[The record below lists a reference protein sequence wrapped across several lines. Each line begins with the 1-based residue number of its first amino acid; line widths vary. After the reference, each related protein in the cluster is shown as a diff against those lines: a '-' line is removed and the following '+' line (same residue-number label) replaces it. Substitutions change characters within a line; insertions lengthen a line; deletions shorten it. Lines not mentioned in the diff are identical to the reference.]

1 VTTALYGGVF
11 DPPHN
16 GHVALAD
23 AALDH
28 FGPERLVVLV
38 AVSPGHRAVHLDPGK
53 RLELATLALGS
64 LPKTEVVPDTHSR
77 TVDLLREQWFDDP
90 LFLIGADEF
99 AAFATWKDPG
109 EVLEL
114 ARLGVA
120 TRPGY
125 APEALHTAL
134 DGLERPD
141 RVEFFE
147 IPGVDVSSS
156 EIRRRVQ
163 AGESID
169 GLVPDAVAREIHG
182 VGLYRCYPGSD

>member
-11 DPPHN
+11 DPPHS
-16 GHVALAD
+16 GHVALAK
-23 AALDH
+23 AALEH
-28 FGPERLVVLV
+28 FRPERLLVLV
-38 AVSPGHRAVHLDPGK
+38 AVSPGHRTVHLDPGK
-53 RLELATLALGS
+53 RLELATLAFGD
-64 LPKTEVVPDTHSR
+64 LPDTEVVPDTRSR
-77 TVDLLREQWFDDP
+77 TVDLLREQRFEDP

-99 AAFATWKDPG
+99 AAFRTWKDPD

-125 APEALHTAL
+125 APEALQAVL
-134 DGLERPD
+134 ESLERPE

-147 IPGVDVSSS
+147 IPAADVSSS
-156 EIRRRVQ
+156 EVRRRVQ

-169 GLVPDAVAREIHG
+169 GLVPNAVAREIQG
-182 VGLYRCYPGSD
+182 VGLYRCYPDSD

>member
-16 GHVALAD
+16 GHVALAE

-28 FGPERLVVLV
+28 FAPERLHVLV
-38 AVSPGHRAVHLDPGK
+38 AVSPGHRTVHLDPGK
-53 RLELATLALGS
+53 RLELATLAFGG
-64 LPKTEVVPDTHSR
+64 LPNTEVLPDPYPR
-77 TVDLLREQWFDDP
+77 TVDLLRERRFDDP

-99 AAFATWKDPG
+99 AAFSTWKHPD

-125 APEALHTAL
+125 APEALEVAL
-134 DGLERPD
+134 EGLEHPE

-147 IPGVDVSSS
+147 IPAVDVSSS
-156 EIRRRVQ
+156 QVRRRVQ
-163 AGESID
+163 AGEPID
-169 GLVPDAVAREIHG
+169 GLVPDAVVREIQG
-182 VGLYRCYPGSD
+182 VGVYRCYPDSD

>member
-16 GHVALAD
+16 GHVALAE
-23 AALDH
+23 AALEH
-28 FGPERLVVLV
+28 FRPERLLVLV
-38 AVSPGHRAVHLDPGK
+38 AVSPGHRTVHLDPGK
-53 RLELATLALGS
+53 RLELATLAFGD
-64 LPKTEVVPDTHSR
+64 LPDTEIVPDTRSR
-77 TVDLLREQWFDDP
+77 TVDLLREQRFKDP

-99 AAFATWKDPG
+99 AALRTWKDPD

-125 APEALHTAL
+125 APEALHAV
-134 DGLERPD
+134 LESLEWPE

-147 IPGVDVSSS
+147 IPAVDVSSS
-156 EIRRRVQ
+156 EVRCRVQ

-169 GLVPDAVAREIHG
+169 GLVPDDVAREIQG
-182 VGLYRCYPGSD
+182 VGLYRCYPDSD

>member
-1 VTTALYGGVF
+1 MTTALYGGVF

-16 GHVALAD
+16 GHVALAE

-28 FGPERLVVLV
+28 FAPERLLVLV
-38 AVSPGHRAVHLDPGK
+38 GVSPGHRTVHLDPGK
-53 RLELATLALGS
+53 RLELATLAFGG
-64 LPKTEVVPDTHSR
+64 LPNTEVVPDPYPR
-77 TVDLLREQWFDDP
+77 TVELLRGNRFDDP

-99 AAFATWKDPG
+99 AAFPTWKDPD

-125 APEALHTAL
+125 APEALDAVL
-134 DGLERPD
+134 EGLEWPD
-141 RVEFFE
+141 RVEFFG
-147 IPGVDVSSS
+147 IPAVDVSSS
-156 EIRRRVQ
+156 QVRRRVQ

-169 GLVPDAVAREIHG
+169 ELVPDAVAREIQG
-182 VGLYRCYPGSD
+182 VGLYRCYPDSD